1 MAPLLHINLAW
12 LYEYGCSGFRQIF
25 LGQVEK
31 DKERRVSPQIEVLTY
46 NSSLVMS
53 H

>member
-1 MAPLLHINLAW
+1 MNTGVPDAD
-12 LYEYGCSGFRQIF
+12 RQIF

-31 DKERRVSPQIEVLTY
+31 DKERRVNPQIEALSY